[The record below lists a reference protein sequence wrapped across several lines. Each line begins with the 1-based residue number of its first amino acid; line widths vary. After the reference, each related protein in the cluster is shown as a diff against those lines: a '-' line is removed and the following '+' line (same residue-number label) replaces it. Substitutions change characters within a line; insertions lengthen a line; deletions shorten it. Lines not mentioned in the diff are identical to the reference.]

1 MGSAGTGSIVL
12 ARGAWDLGSRG
23 VAVGCTGMGAGSGVG
38 VGVDTASDMAALSA
52 G

>member
-1 MGSAGTGSIVL
+1 VGSAGTGSIVL

-38 VGVDTASDMAALSA
+38 VDTASDMAALSA